1 MYLHRDIYIHI
12 FKKNIYIYLYRSIYI
27 FIYICLFIYLHIDID
42 IDLKIV
48 VYVYEKYTQLH
59 SAIHQCRRLTQAFP
73 NYCFL
78 RHGAKVLD
86 R

>member
-1 MYLHRDIYIHI
+1 M
-12 FKKNIYIYLYRSIYI
+12 YIYTY
-27 FIYICLFIYLHIDID
+27 LFIYLHIDID
-42 IDLKIV
+42 IDMNIFF
-48 VYVYEKYTQLH
+48 VYVYEIYTHLH